1 MNDKK
6 IRCAIYTRKSTEEGL
21 EQEFNSLQAQ
31 REQKIEQYVRRIL
44 ELSFLLPKI
53 VRSILNGTQPVD
65 CTLKK
70 LIWIDALDWPKQN
83 KLFFDKFF

>member
-6 IRCAIYTRKSTEEGL
+6 IHCAIYTRKSTEEGL

-70 LIWIDALDWPKQN
+70 LIWIDALDWPK
-83 KLFFDKFF
+83 